1 VAEGVDP
8 GPAVPNPA
16 VPNPAVSNP
25 AVSRPQRL
33 PRPIWVLSLASFMI
47 AIGYGIVAP
56 TLPVFVRSF
65 DVGITAASLV
75 ISVFALSRLL
85 FAPVSGRIVGRFGEL
100 PAYVV
105 GLSVVAV
112 STGGCAFATAYWQLI
127 ALRLLGGIGSTM
139 FTVSALSL
147 LIRVAPPSMRG
158 RASSLWATGFLL
170 GNIVGPLVGGGLVVI
185 SLRAPFLVYALM
197 LVLVVGLT
205 GPLLRDRPDPG
216 AAAVATVPSAQFRV
230 ALSNRAYR
238 AALVAGFAN
247 GWTVFGVRVALVPL
261 LVVEVLRQPESWSG
275 IALAVFAAGNA
286 ITLTVS
292 GRITDRVGRRPPIL
306 AGLAVAGLGTGALGF
321 VTSPGLFLAVSLVAG
336 MGSGLVNPPLNAAVA
351 DVIGSTARGGTVL
364 AGFQMASDTGAII
377 GPVLSGALAETVGF
391 PSAFALT
398 AVVMLVA
405 LAFWVRAP
413 ETRPV
418 GPVSGSAAHVD
429 PDQPADQVGG
439 AGGDDPEHQ
448 LPQAGQPPRA
458 GGEPRGQRTDDDQ
471 AHGSDEQPED
481 QRAGPE
487 QERDQR
493 DDAADREAAER

>member
-1 VAEGVDP
+1 LAEGVDP
-8 GPAVPNPA
+8 VPAAPG
-16 VPNPAVSNP
+16 
-25 AVSRPQRL
+25 QERL
-33 PRPIWVLSLASFMI
+33 PRQIWVLSGASFMI

-65 DVGITAASLV
+65 DVGITAAALV

-85 FAPVSGRIVGRFGEL
+85 FAPFSGRIVGRFGEL
-100 PAYVV
+100 PAYLV
-105 GLSVVAV
+105 GLSIVAV

-147 LIRVAPPSMRG
+147 LIRLAPASMRG
-158 RASSLWATGFLL
+158 RASGLWATGFLL

-185 SLRAPFLVYALM
+185 SLRAPFLVYAVV

-205 GPLLRDRPDPG
+205 GPLLRDRPGEGVASGG
-216 AAAVATVPSAQFRV
+216 AVPPAQFRA
-230 ALSNRAYR
+230 ALGHPAYR
-238 AALVAGFAN
+238 AALAAGFAN

-292 GRITDRVGRRPPIL
+292 GRITDRIGRRSPIL

-321 VTSPGLFLAVSLVAG
+321 VTSPPLFLAVSLVAG

-351 DVIGSTARGGTVL
+351 DVIGSRARGGTVL
-364 AGFQMASDTGAII
+364 AGFQMAADTGAII
-377 GPVLSGALAETVGF
+377 GPVLAGALAESVGF
-391 PSAFALT
+391 PAAFALT

-405 LAFWVRAP
+405 WAFWLRAP
-413 ETRPV
+413 ETRPK
-418 GPVSGSAAHVD
+418 GSAPDVD
-429 PDQPADQVGG
+429 ADQPTDQVGG
-439 AGGDDPEHQ
+439 GGGDDPERQ
-448 LPQAGQPPRA
+448 LPQAGQPPGA
-458 GGEPRGQRTDDDQ
+458 GGEPGGQRAERDQ
-471 AHGSDEQPED
+471 THRADEQPED
-481 QRAGPE
+481 QRARPE

-493 DDAADREAAER
+493 DDPTDREAAERGERRGPR

>member
-1 VAEGVDP
+1 MTEGVDP
-8 GPAVPNPA
+8 GPAA
-16 VPNPAVSNP
+16 VP
-25 AVSRPQRL
+25 PQRL
-33 PRPIWVLSLASFMI
+33 PRPIWVLSAASFMI

-139 FTVSALSL
+139 FTVVGALAAHPGGPAQHARP
-147 LIRVAPPSMRG
+147 RVQPLGHRVPAREHRRPAGRRRPGRDQPAGAVPGLRAGAGARG
-158 RASSLWATGFLL
+158 R
-170 GNIVGPLVGGGLVVI
+170 P
-185 SLRAPFLVYALM
+185 
-197 LVLVVGLT
+197 
-205 GPLLRDRPDPG
+205 DR
-216 AAAVATVPSAQFRV
+216 AAVAGPPGSRCGGGRRRCRPPQFRV

-306 AGLAVAGLGTGALGF
+306 AGLAVAGLGTGLLGF

-377 GPVLSGALAETVGF
+377 GPVLSGALAESVGF
-391 PSAFALT
+391 PAAFALT

-405 LAFWVRAP
+405 LGVLGA
-413 ETRPV
+413 RPRD
-418 GPVSGSAAHVD
+418 A
-429 PDQPADQVGG
+429 
-439 AGGDDPEHQ
+439 AGGPGE
-448 LPQAGQPPRA
+448 PGQPPTLT
-458 GGEPRGQRTDDDQ
+458 PI
-471 AHGSDEQPED
+471 SQPT
-481 QRAGPE
+481 R
-487 QERDQR
+487 
-493 DDAADREAAER
+493 